1 MVIISNHG
9 HERLDERYDGNLT
22 KQEFA
27 NKARH
32 KGKQSFEIDN
42 IELANHL
49 KDIASRGSPLHVVKY
64 YKGYVF
70 VFGPSVDKITNLPD
84 NRKGF
89 CLVSMWK
96 LKDWQLKEWKLE
108 L

>member
-1 MVIISNHG
+1 MVFISNHG

-32 KGKQSFEIDN
+32 KGKQAFEISN
-42 IELANHL
+42 KKLANHL
-49 KDIASRGSPLHVVKY
+49 EEIASRGSPIHVVKY

-84 NRKGF
+84 NRKGL

-96 LKDWQLKEWKLE
+96 LKDKHIKDWNLKQ
-108 L
+108 